1 MEIKTAITALIQS
14 EKIKSGIIWMIQVG
28 NMLSGMDQNE
38 KTGAENTIKALI
50 NMIGHESVLA
60 RRTTKDEA
68 WTNVEKDIDM
78 ALVMI
83 NSGVSH
89 EASFHLGKALRQVTG
104 IGSRNMSFLIE
115 KGIL

>member
-1 MEIKTAITALIQS
+1 MDSKTAVTALIQS
-14 EKIKSGIIWMIQVG
+14 EKIKSGIIWVMQIV
-28 NMLSGMDQNE
+28 NMLSGMGQNE
-38 KTGAENTIKALI
+38 KPGTEKTLQTLV

-68 WTNVEKDIDM
+68 WTTVEKDIDM

-89 EASFHLGKALRQVTG
+89 EANFHLGKALRQVTG
-104 IGSRNMSFLIE
+104 IGSRSMSYLID
-115 KGIL
+115 KKIL